1 MVEASL
7 ALLIHPLQAAEY
19 SGESELLAACRR
31 REIRAFEQV
40 YLTHGGRLKSIAWRI
55 LGNRSDAE
63 DAVQETFLKL
73 YRGIEA
79 FHAESNLGT
88 WLCRI
93 LINACH
99 DLERKRQR
107 DAQPDADPPR
117 LLPEL
122 LALAGAERPDP
133 ARVGVDTG
141 LDQRHLDPQKELR
154 VECPV
159 AFATDA
165 GVDGVQPPDGS
176 LCPAAITKDQ
186 VHRGDQRAAQPGERV
201 VFERRVLGDASGD
214 KWVCDLEQ
222 ERSRPGAKEHGLAV
236 DAPHH

>member
-7 ALLIHPLQAAEY
+7 AALIHPLQKAEY
-19 SGESELLAACRR
+19 SGESELVAACRR

-40 YLTHGGRLKSIAWRI
+40 YLEHGGRLKSIAHRI

-79 FHAESNLGT
+79 FHAQSNLGT

-107 DAQPDADPPR
+107 EAEPESAERTAGPKNQ
-117 LLPEL
+117 LPL
-122 LALAGAERPDP
+122 KLALNQALERIHPRHRMVFLLFEVEGLRHAEIAAILEVPEGTSK
-133 ARVGVDTG
+133 AW
-141 LDQRHLDPQKELR
+141 LFEAKKELKR
-154 VECPV
+154 MLTE
-159 AFATDA
+159 T
-165 GVDGVQPPDGS
+165 
-176 LCPAAITKDQ
+176 
-186 VHRGDQRAAQPGERV
+186 
-201 VFERRVLGDASGD
+201 RR
-214 KWVCDLEQ
+214 
-222 ERSRPGAKEHGLAV
+222 
-236 DAPHH
+236 

>member
-7 ALLIHPLQAAEY
+7 APLIHPLQAAEY

-73 YRGIEA
+73 YRGIDA
-79 FHAESNLGT
+79 FHAEANLGT

-107 DAQPDADPPR
+107 DAQPEPEEKTGPKNQ
-117 LLPEL
+117 LPL
-122 LALAGAERPDP
+122 
-133 ARVGVDTG
+133 RVA
-141 LDQRHLDPQKELR
+141 LDQALERIHPRHRMVFLLFEVEGLRHAEIAAILEVPEGTSKAWLFEAKKELKR
-154 VECPV
+154 MLTE
-159 AFATDA
+159 T
-165 GVDGVQPPDGS
+165 
-176 LCPAAITKDQ
+176 
-186 VHRGDQRAAQPGERV
+186 
-201 VFERRVLGDASGD
+201 RR
-214 KWVCDLEQ
+214 
-222 ERSRPGAKEHGLAV
+222 
-236 DAPHH
+236 